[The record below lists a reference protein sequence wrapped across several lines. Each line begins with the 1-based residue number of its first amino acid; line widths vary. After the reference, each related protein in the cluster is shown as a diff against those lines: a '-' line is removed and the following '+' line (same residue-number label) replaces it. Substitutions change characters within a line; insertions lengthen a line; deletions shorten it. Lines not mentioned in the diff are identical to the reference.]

1 MEGTFIKRL
10 GAGLLAAAML
20 AAAAPVTALAATADT
35 GKAIQLVDN
44 GTAAN
49 ISGGQA
55 DSIYFGTY
63 QQSSDG
69 TGGYSK
75 EPAKWQVLSNEEGK
89 LFLFADTIL
98 DIKDYNEE
106 ADETP
111 DRNIHWSECSLRAWL
126 NDAFVQAAFSEN
138 ERTAIPQTEI
148 TTPVF
153 DVPNGSSQTVNNT
166 GTETTTDQVFLLSV
180 EDAKTDAY
188 FPGDWTSSAF
198 GSGKTSLLASHTT
211 DYVKG
216 ITGTENIHYWLRT
229 PGSQYET
236 GKDYE
241 SFSHYDSA
249 SEILFGYGIVD
260 DRGLAVYLVSQG
272 HTYAGG
278 VRPAFNLDLN
288 SVLFTSAAVG
298 GKSASG
304 MDAGLTAVDDDD
316 GSDWKLTL
324 FDDQREFSISVAERE
339 DNTVDFSYSD
349 ATTGQNEYISAVITE
364 NGELTHYGR
373 ILQLD
378 GTKNGPNGTA
388 SITLPAG
395 VTLSDTVKLYV
406 FNEQYNG
413 GENDNT
419 KLTDY
424 ASQLQEVTFDTTAPE
439 LTAGTATRE
448 SETSATVTFTSN
460 EAGTCYY
467 AVVDRG
473 AAAPT
478 IDTTGTGIPC
488 TVGENTLSLTLDA
501 GAKDLYLVV
510 KDAAGNESEMLKVE
524 IPASALAAPQNPV
537 LTGTAPGQAAAAWD
551 AVANASGYAVQL
563 YKDGAPQG
571 EPMKVQGTDC
581 TFAITE
587 AGGYTFT
594 VTALGKD
601 GQYRD
606 SEASGPSGP
615 LPFYEISFAEGGIP
629 AQYVPQGGQAAEPSA
644 PAKEGYTFGG
654 WYTDSALTTAW
665 DFENDRVTRSMTLYA
680 KWATV
685 PAVGGS
691 GTSGTSEA
699 PAATPAPQDD
709 AAYYTCPAC
718 GYHNWTATADGY
730 RCDHCGNIVTA
741 QLSGYGNVKGAWDP
755 AAAAASGAAYSGP
768 IPATGDEADPALWAA
783 VCGLSALALLALA
796 AYRRKRL

>member
-1 MEGTFIKRL
+1 MEAKKRFFSL
-10 GAGLLAAAML
+10 LLAVCLVAGLMPTAVFAAG
-20 AAAAPVTALAATADT
+20 TDT
-35 GKAIQLVDN
+35 GKAIQL
-44 GTAAN
+44 GTSG
-49 ISGGQA
+49 ISGY
-55 DSIYFGTY
+55 DSAAVYDYIYFGSWTPQDTY
-63 QQSSDG
+63 TTSGPIKWRVLDDQTNTGETGLFLLSDALLGTGSRGDVYFKQDRTSNAWQSSD
-69 TGGYSK
+69 
-75 EPAKWQVLSNEEGK
+75 AQVWCNT
-89 LFLFADTIL
+89 FATNNLDSRELAAIL
-98 DIKDYNEE
+98 
-106 ADETP
+106 
-111 DRNIHWSECSLRAWL
+111 
-126 NDAFVQAAFSEN
+126 
-138 ERTAIPQTEI
+138 
-148 TTPVF
+148 
-153 DVPNGSSQTVNNT
+153 
-166 GTETTTDQVFLLSV
+166 ETTKSDTAF
-180 EDAKTDAY
+180 
-188 FPGDWTSSAF
+188 TSSANNI
-198 GSGKTSLLASHTT
+198 SYAAS
-211 DYVKG
+211 
-216 ITGTENIHYWLRT
+216 ENILNKDKVFFLSAEEAENSAYGFTDDNARIANYGNSVGVWWLRSPYAYT
-229 PGSQYET
+229 PYSAGAVNLDGHVSY
-236 GKDYE
+236 Y
-241 SFSHYDSA
+241 SVHYDWA
-249 SEILFGYGIVD
+249 
-260 DRGLAVYLVSQG
+260 A
-272 HTYAGG
+272 
-278 VRPAFNLDLN
+278 RPAFNLDLK

-339 DNTVDFSYSD
+339 GDTVDFSYSG
-349 ATTGQNEYISAVITE
+349 AQTGKNEYISAVITG

-378 GTKNGPNGTA
+378 GTKNGPSGTA

-413 GENDNT
+413 GENDDT

-439 LTAGTATRE
+439 LTAGTATRD
-448 SETSATVTFTSN
+448 SETSAAVTFTSD

-473 AAAPT
+473 ATAPT
-478 IDTTGTGIPC
+478 IDTTGTGTPC
-488 TVGENTLSLTLDA
+488 AAGKNTVSLNDLMP
-501 GAKDLYLVV
+501 GAKDLYIVV

-551 AVANASGYAVQL
+551 AVANASGYSVQL
-563 YKDGAPQG
+563 YKYGAPQG

-587 AGGYTFT
+587 AGNYTFT
-594 VTALGKD
+594 VTALGTE
-601 GQYRD
+601 GQYQD

-685 PAVGGS
+685 PAAGGS